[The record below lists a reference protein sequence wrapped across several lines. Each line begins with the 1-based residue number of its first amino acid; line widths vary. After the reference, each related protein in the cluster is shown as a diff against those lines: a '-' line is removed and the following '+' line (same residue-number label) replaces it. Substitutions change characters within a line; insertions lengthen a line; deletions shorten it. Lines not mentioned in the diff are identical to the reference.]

1 MIQNIISQE
10 HEDSLGSPG
19 GEGAGGAS
27 LLDDEL
33 DNEEGLEVL
42 IKSSNIKF
50 MIKKGLAISLSII

>member
-1 MIQNIISQE
+1 MIHNLTCQE

-33 DNEEGLEVL
+33 DNEEGLEVQ
-42 IKSSNIKF
+42 IKCYNIKF
-50 MIKKGLAISLSII
+50 MIWVLLSPKV